1 MATAV
6 GRLPGPLAGLSGT
19 MSEWQ
24 ERVEKSPLLDFA
36 DYCLR
41 GVGQVCL
48 MNNPLTGVFILA
60 GLFVFDAWH
69 GVAALV
75 GLAVSTLTALLL
87 RFDRAAIR
95 AGLFGF
101 NGLLVGAG
109 LATSLGPSW
118 DGTVFGWIILI
129 AAFSSVFHAALAA
142 ITMRAWGI
150 PPFTLA
156 FNFATLMFLVGALTF
171 THGRFGL
178 AHDRFGGVVAPSEPE
193 IGGVD
198 PAFFAV
204 SGDSQAADILT
215 AILNGIGQLFFAE
228 DVVAGILIV
237 VGILFCSRI
246 AGVMALVGSAI
257 GMLTGLAVGAS
268 GAAIYHG
275 LWSFNSFAAA
285 LAIGGVFFV
294 FSSRSFVLGVGCAI
308 LAALIFG
315 ALTSFFEPWGLP
327 ALTLPFCFAT
337 IIFVLLRYATPSV
350 EAVEVEDITTPE
362 EHLARAR
369 GARSADVGR
378 DRVGSLEPS

>member
-1 MATAV
+1 MATAA

-19 MSEWQ
+19 MPEWQ
-24 ERVEKSPLLDFA
+24 ERAEQNPLLDFV

-48 MNNPLTGVFILA
+48 LNSPVTGVFILA

-75 GLAVSTLTALLL
+75 GLTVSTLTALLL
-87 RFDRAAIR
+87 GFDRAGIR

-129 AAFSSVFHAALAA
+129 AALSSVFHAALAA
-142 ITMRAWGI
+142 IMVRAWGI

-156 FNFATLMFLVGALTF
+156 FNFATLMFLVGALNF

-193 IGGVD
+193 IGGVNS
-198 PAFFAV
+198 AFFAV
-204 SGDSQAADILT
+204 SGDSQASDILT
-215 AILNGIGQLFFAE
+215 AIFNGIGQLFFAE
-228 DVVAGILIV
+228 DVVAGILII
-237 VGILFCSRI
+237 VGVLFCSRI
-246 AGVMALVGSAI
+246 AGIMALVGSTI

-268 GAAIYHG
+268 GATIYHG

-294 FSSRSFVLGVGCAI
+294 FSFRSFGLGVGCAI

-337 IIFVLLRYATPSV
+337 IIFVLLRYATTSV
-350 EAVEVEDITTPE
+350 EAVEIEDITTPE

-378 DRVGSLEPS
+378 DPVGSLEPS